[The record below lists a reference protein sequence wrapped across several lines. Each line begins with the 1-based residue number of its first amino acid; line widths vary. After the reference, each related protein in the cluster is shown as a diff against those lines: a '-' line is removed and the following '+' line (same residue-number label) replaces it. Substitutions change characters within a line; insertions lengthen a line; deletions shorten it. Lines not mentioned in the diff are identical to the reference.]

1 VDVPLGAT
9 HHLRQVINDG
19 KSISTEVL
27 ESYEIPIVASA
38 LKLYLLEL
46 PDSLVSSH
54 VYEIVKTI
62 YSSTA
67 TDTSEEA
74 RVAVIQSTLGQLRLA
89 NIATLDAITTH
100 FTRLIELTSA
110 DETYITA
117 LATNLAPCI
126 LRPRQ
131 ETTLTMNEKYN
142 YRLLRDLFGHK
153 EAIFGEL
160 KRASSAAGRQA
171 TETRGAR
178 GRGMSTD
185 ERGRQLA
192 EQERFAAITAN
203 KNQNRTSSP
212 QPAGRMKRERS
223 PNRMSGDATTRFP
236 VSPSTSSP
244 PSVTSPHERRSTVS
258 RHSLEVPGSAEG
270 SPIEVTRQN
279 GSAVPAVSE
288 DTPDLGKRDSF
299 SRGARA
305 TARKPANLA
314 RQSLYGNHRDST
326 GSLKDVIAADE
337 QPRSYG
343 VQLQD
348 RPMDD

>member
-1 VDVPLGAT
+1 
-9 HHLRQVINDG
+9 LRQVINNG

-54 VYEIVKTI
+54 VYEIVKTV
-62 YSSTA
+62 YSTAA

-74 RVAVIQSTLGQLRLA
+74 RVAVIQNTLGQLRLA

-110 DETYITA
+110 DEAYIA
-117 LATNLAPCI
+117 SLATNLAPCI

-171 TETRGAR
+171 NDTRGAR

-185 ERGRQLA
+185 ERGRQFA
-192 EQERFAAITAN
+192 EQERYAAIAAN
-203 KNQNRTSSP
+203 KNQNRTTSP
-212 QPAGRMKRERS
+212 QTTSRMKRERS

-236 VSPSTSSP
+236 VSPSASSP
-244 PSVTSPHERRSTVS
+244 PSATSSNERRSTIT

-270 SPIEVTRQN
+270 SPVEVTRQN
-279 GSAVPAVSE
+279 GSSVPAFSE
-288 DTPDLGKRDSF
+288 ETPQLAKRDSF
-299 SRGARA
+299 SRGVRA

-314 RQSLYGNHRDST
+314 RQSLYGSHRDST
-326 GSLKDVIAADE
+326 GSMKDIMAADE
-337 QPRSYG
+337 QHKPYG

>member
-1 VDVPLGAT
+1 M
-9 HHLRQVINDG
+9 RQAINDG

-54 VYEIVKTI
+54 VYEIVKTV
-62 YSSTA
+62 YSSSA

-74 RVAVIQSTLGQLRLA
+74 RVAVIQNTLGQLRLA

-110 DETYITA
+110 DEAYIAA

-171 TETRGAR
+171 NETRVAR
-178 GRGMSTD
+178 GRGLSTD
-185 ERGRQLA
+185 ERGRQFA
-192 EQERFAAITAN
+192 EQERYAAIAAN
-203 KNQNRTSSP
+203 KNQVPVRATSP
-212 QPAGRMKRERS
+212 QPNRNSIRRERS

-244 PSVTSPHERRSTVS
+244 PSVASSNDRNERRSTIS

-270 SPIEVTRQN
+270 SPVEVPRQN
-279 GSAVPAVSE
+279 GSAAPVISE
-288 DTPDLGKRDSF
+288 DIPEIGKRDSF
-299 SRGARA
+299 TRGSRV
-305 TARKPANLA
+305 TSRKPANLA
-314 RQSLYGNHRDST
+314 RQSLYGSHRDST
-326 GSLKDVIAADE
+326 GSLKDVMAAE
-337 QPRSYG
+337 QQYTRPHG
-343 VQLQD
+343 VELTD
-348 RPMDD
+348 KPMDD

>member
-1 VDVPLGAT
+1 M
-9 HHLRQVINDG
+9 
-19 KSISTEVL
+19 
-27 ESYEIPIVASA
+27 ASA

-54 VYEIVKTI
+54 VYEIVKTV
-62 YSSTA
+62 YSSAA
-67 TDTSEEA
+67 TDTSEES

-110 DETYITA
+110 EEGYIA
-117 LATNLAPCI
+117 SLATNLAPCI
-126 LRPRQ
+126 LRPRT
-131 ETTLTMNEKYN
+131 ETSLTMNEKYN

-171 TETRGAR
+171 NETRGAR
-178 GRGMSTD
+178 GRGLSTD

-192 EQERFAAITAN
+192 EQERYAAIAAN

-212 QPAGRMKRERS
+212 TANSRMKRERS

-236 VSPSTSSP
+236 VSPSASSP
-244 PSVTSPHERRSTVS
+244 PSVTSSNERNERRSTIS

-270 SPIEVTRQN
+270 SPVEVTRQN
-279 GSAVPAVSE
+279 GSAVPVLLE
-288 DTPDLGKRDSF
+288 DTLELGKRDSF
-299 SRGARA
+299 TRGSRV
-305 TARKPANLA
+305 TSRKPANLA
-314 RQSLYGNHRDST
+314 RQSLYGGHRDST
-326 GSLKDVIAADE
+326 GSIKDVMAAEE
-337 QPRSYG
+337 QYNRPHG

-348 RPMDD
+348 KPMDD